1 MIAALSASAAEL
13 LGSASTPW
21 AWPYK
26 RVRLGR
32 RKSTHTWVDLA
43 LALLVVSAVAFWY
56 VVSVVPSL
64 QTIMNPPP
72 PLPPP
77 PSSPGS
83 YSYGAYSYS
92 YEPGSGSYSYA
103 AAPNASVSVGD
114 GGDAAACDAAVH
126 GGWRGA
132 QPVRPC
138 STLQL
143 CFVTRVST
151 REVQQLLRGPIEHQG
166 GTANV
171 TLCTRQRRTALTCC
185 NARLLF
191 ADSTC
196 CLGLHARLLHVRLG
210 ILRRLLPH
218 AHGSSGGR

>member
-1 MIAALSASAAEL
+1 MECNRQMADTL
-13 LGSASTPW
+13 T
-21 AWPYK
+21 
-26 RVRLGR
+26 
-32 RKSTHTWVDLA
+32 
-43 LALLVVSAVAFWY
+43 
-56 VVSVVPSL
+56 
-64 QTIMNPPP
+64 Q
-72 PLPPP
+72 
-77 PSSPGS
+77 
-83 YSYGAYSYS
+83 
-92 YEPGSGSYSYA
+92 
-103 AAPNASVSVGD
+103 SVGD

-132 QPVRPC
+132 QPVRPY

-151 REVQQLLRGPIEHQG
+151 REVQQLLPGPIEHQG

-196 CLGLHARLLHVRLG
+196 CLGLHARLLHVTLG

-218 AHGSSGGR
+218 AHGVDLKQVRRGQELSAFTQTAALLLGVLQRRIQLLLIYFMASRWSLSRPRPSSRDAT